1 MFISASVP
9 YSSSFSS
16 FNAFFLKDGK
26 AWRAQGVWHFGANKN
41 GLLWSGFQIGK
52 WGDVGEKRLEV
63 MESHFNLASEFE
75 LVLRTSRSH

>member
-63 MESHFNLASEFE
+63 ISTLQLSLN